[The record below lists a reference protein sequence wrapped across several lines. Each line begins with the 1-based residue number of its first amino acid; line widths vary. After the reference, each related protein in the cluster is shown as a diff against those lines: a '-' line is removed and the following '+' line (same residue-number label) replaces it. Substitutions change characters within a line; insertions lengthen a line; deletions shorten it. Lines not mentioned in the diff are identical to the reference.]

1 MRFILFILLT
11 SVTLSQTWVKTA
23 SGSFV
28 KLGSSTL
35 QGDSVVIQAS
45 ATVDSS
51 IYASKS
57 FVLNQ
62 YIPRFSATIGS
73 KPNVHLGANG
83 VLYKSTD
90 TSSSG
95 GGIPYSDTTSVIAM
109 QWELD
114 GKQNKYANITD
125 TSAYMKKSDSTT
137 LFAGKLG
144 GWTELQL
151 TADTATGTF
160 TFVNLGGLQF
170 TMTASGVYEIE
181 ARIYMNRSTAA
192 NGYTIALNCGG
203 TPTNVGIIGE
213 SPASTTAGTDMMRTE
228 PITTGTDSLQQ
239 AGTTVT
245 TTEYATFKGILTCD
259 GSNRLFTFR
268 VRSEV
273 SASAITYKRGSWLR
287 YRRLY

>member
-1 MRFILFILLT
+1 MRYLLLITLLFT
-11 SVTLSQTWVKTA
+11 TAYGQVWVRTGAGKVKMGQTTQV
-23 SGSFV
+23 
-28 KLGSSTL
+28 
-35 QGDSVVIQAS
+35 GDSLVVSAS

-90 TSSSG
+90 TSSTGS
-95 GGIPYSDTTSVIAM
+95 GIPYSDTTSVIAM

-114 GKQNKYANITD
+114 SKLAKAD
-125 TSAYMKKSDSTT
+125 TAS

-144 GWTELQL
+144 GWTEIQR

-160 TFVNLGGLQF
+160 TFVNLGQLQF
-170 TMTASGVYEIE
+170 TMTASAVYEID

-203 TPTNVGIIGE
+203 TPTDVGIFGE
-213 SPASTTAGTDMMRTE
+213 SPASTTAGTDLMRTE

-245 TTEYATFKGILTCD
+245 TTEYASFRGILTCD

>member
-1 MRFILFILLT
+1 MRYLLLITLLFT
-11 SVTLSQTWVKTA
+11 TAYGQVWVRTGAGKVKMGQTTQV
-23 SGSFV
+23 
-28 KLGSSTL
+28 
-35 QGDSVVIQAS
+35 GDSLVVSAT

-73 KPNVHLGANG
+73 KSNVHLGANG
-83 VLYKSTD
+83 VLYKSND
-90 TSSSG
+90 TASSG
-95 GGIPYSDTTSVIAM
+95 SVDT
-109 QWELD
+109 
-114 GKQNKYANITD
+114 
-125 TSAYMKKSDSTT
+125 TT

-144 GWTELQL
+144 GWVDLWR

-160 TFVNLGGLQF
+160 TFVNLGELQF
-170 TMTASGVYEIE
+170 TMTASGVYEID
-181 ARIYMNRSTAA
+181 ARIYVNRATAA

-203 TPTNVGIIGE
+203 TPTNVGIIGGA
-213 SPASTTAGTDMMRTE
+213 PNSTTAGTDLIKTD
-228 PITTGTDSLQQ
+228 PITTGTDSLQI

>member
-1 MRFILFILLT
+1 MRKVLFVLFIC
-11 SVTLSQTWVKTA
+11 SIAFGQTWVRTGNGK
-23 SGSFV
+23 V
-28 KLGSSTL
+28 KLGSTAQ
-35 QGDSVVIQAS
+35 QGDSLVVSAS

-57 FVLNQ
+57 WTTNQ
-62 YIPRFSATIGS
+62 FQAKGTGGS
-73 KPNVHLGANG
+73 V
-83 VLYKSTD
+83 D
-90 TSSSG
+90 T
-95 GGIPYSDTTSVIAM
+95 
-109 QWELD
+109 
-114 GKQNKYANITD
+114 
-125 TSAYMKKSDSTT
+125 TT

-144 GWTELQL
+144 GWTEIQR
-151 TADTATGTF
+151 TADTTTGTF
-160 TFVNLGGLQF
+160 TFVNLGELQF
-170 TMTASGVYEIE
+170 TMTASATYEIE
-181 ARIYMNRSTAA
+181 ARIYIVRSNTA

-213 SPASTTAGTDMMRTE
+213 SPASVTAGTDMMRTE

-245 TTEYATFKGILTCD
+245 TREFATFRGTITCD

-273 SASAITYKRGSWLR
+273 SASNITYSRGSWLR